1 MGSCSNKDAKN
12 VKGQVEQVA
21 TSFFN
26 RWSKKKLEG
35 ESVSQDEPLA
45 ELEQDVV
52 ETESETAGEPETVL
66 EPSTQEVEAADHSE
80 TNIASLLA
88 SQAESAVKKAA
99 LRKLFLSGQFSEVDG
114 LNDYDHDYKAVKSL
128 SSDVAEKLRDWMQS
142 DEEEM
147 ESNAQLISSDED
159 LAKHDEV
166 EEQTISDSSQ
176 SVESTETVGQNIPH
190 KE

>member
-1 MGSCSNKDAKN
+1 
-12 VKGQVEQVA
+12 VA

-35 ESVSQDEPLA
+35 ESASQDEPLA
-45 ELEQDVV
+45 ELDQDVV
-52 ETESETAGEPETVL
+52 ESESETAGEPETVL
-66 EPSTQEVEAADHSE
+66 EPNSQEVGDADHSE

-88 SQAESAVKKAA
+88 SEAESAVKKAA

-166 EEQTISDSSQ
+166 EEQTMSDSSQ

>member
-1 MGSCSNKDAKN
+1 M
-12 VKGQVEQVA
+12 A

-26 RWSKKKLEG
+26 RWSKKKFEG
-35 ESVSQDEPLA
+35 ESASQDEPLA
-45 ELEQDVV
+45 ELDQDVV
-52 ETESETAGEPETVL
+52 KTESEIAGEPEAAI
-66 EPSTQEVEAADHSE
+66 EQSSQEVEATEQPE

-88 SQAESAVKKAA
+88 SEAESAVKKAA

-147 ESNAQLISSDED
+147 ESNAQLMSSDED

-166 EEQTISDSSQ
+166 EEQTMSDSSL
-176 SVESTETVGQNIPH
+176 SVESAETVGQNIPH

>member
-1 MGSCSNKDAKN
+1 M
-12 VKGQVEQVA
+12 A

-35 ESVSQDEPLA
+35 ENASQDEPLV
-45 ELEQDVV
+45 ELDQDVV
-52 ETESETAGEPETVL
+52 ESESEIGGEPDTVL
-66 EPSTQEVEAADHSE
+66 EQTSQEVRDADHSE
-80 TNIASLLA
+80 TSIASLLA
-88 SQAESAVKKAA
+88 SEAESAVKKAA

-147 ESNAQLISSDED
+147 GSNAQSISSNED
-159 LAKHDEV
+159 LAKHDEG
-166 EEQTISDSSQ
+166 EEQTMSDSSQ

>member
-1 MGSCSNKDAKN
+1 M
-12 VKGQVEQVA
+12 A

-35 ESVSQDEPLA
+35 ESASQDEPCVNI
-45 ELEQDVV
+45 ELDVV
-52 ETESETAGEPETVL
+52 ETESETAGELEAAI
-66 EPSTQEVEAADHSE
+66 EPSSQEVGDAEQSE
-80 TNIASLLA
+80 TNIASLLT

-147 ESNAQLISSDED
+147 ESNAQLISSDDD
-159 LAKHDEV
+159 LAKHEEV
-166 EEQTISDSSQ
+166 EEQTKSDSSQ
-176 SVESTETVGQNIPH
+176 SIESTETVGQNIPH

>member
-1 MGSCSNKDAKN
+1 M
-12 VKGQVEQVA
+12 A

-35 ESVSQDEPLA
+35 ESSSQDEPLVDLDQ
-45 ELEQDVV
+45 EVV
-52 ETESETAGEPETVL
+52 ETQSEIAGEPETAL
-66 EPSTQEVEAADHSE
+66 EPSSQEVEDSAQSE
-80 TNIASLLA
+80 ANIASLLA
-88 SQAESAVKKAA
+88 PQAESAVKKAA

-142 DEEEM
+142 DEEEVD
-147 ESNAQLISSDED
+147 NNTQLISSDDD

-176 SVESTETVGQNIPH
+176 SIESTETVGQNIPH

>member
-1 MGSCSNKDAKN
+1 M
-12 VKGQVEQVA
+12 A

-35 ESVSQDEPLA
+35 ENSSEDEPFVDI
-45 ELEQDVV
+45 EQDVV
-52 ETESETAGEPETVL
+52 ETESEMAGVPETAL
-66 EPSTQEVEAADHSE
+66 EPSSQEVEDAERSE
-80 TNIASLLA
+80 TNIASLLT

-128 SSDVAEKLRDWMQS
+128 SSDVVEKLRDWMQS
-142 DEEEM
+142 EQEPLEGTNEALSHNDNAAETDAIEIETDSDQARQIEEPQ
-147 ESNAQLISSDED
+147 A
-159 LAKHDEV
+159 V
-166 EEQTISDSSQ
+166 R
-176 SVESTETVGQNIPH
+176 QNIPH

>member
-1 MGSCSNKDAKN
+1 M
-12 VKGQVEQVA
+12 A

-35 ESVSQDEPLA
+35 ESASQDEPLVD
-45 ELEQDVV
+45 LDQDVV
-52 ETESETAGEPETVL
+52 ESEIAGEPETVL
-66 EPSTQEVEAADHSE
+66 EQSNQEVGDADHSE
-80 TNIASLLA
+80 TSIASLLA

-159 LAKHDEV
+159 LAKQDEV
-166 EEQTISDSSQ
+166 EEQTMSDSSQ

>member
-1 MGSCSNKDAKN
+1 M
-12 VKGQVEQVA
+12 A

-35 ESVSQDEPLA
+35 ESASQDEPFVDI
-45 ELEQDVV
+45 EQDVV
-52 ETESETAGEPETVL
+52 ETESEIAGEPEAAI
-66 EPSTQEVEAADHSE
+66 EQSSQEVEAEGHSE
-80 TNIASLLA
+80 TNIASLLT

-128 SSDVAEKLRDWMQS
+128 SSDVTEKLRDWMQS
-142 DEEEM
+142 DEEEVD
-147 ESNAQLISSDED
+147 NNTQLISSDDD

>member
-1 MGSCSNKDAKN
+1 M
-12 VKGQVEQVA
+12 A

-35 ESVSQDEPLA
+35 ENVPQDEPLA
-45 ELEQDVV
+45 ELDQDVV
-52 ETESETAGEPETVL
+52 LAESETAGEPETAL
-66 EPSTQEVEAADHSE
+66 EPSTQEVESAERPE
-80 TNIASLLA
+80 TNIASLLT
-88 SQAESAVKKAA
+88 SEAESAVKKAA
-99 LRKLFLSGQFSEVDG
+99 LRKLFLSGQFSEIDG

-166 EEQTISDSSQ
+166 EEQTMSDSSQ
-176 SVESTETVGQNIPH
+176 SVDSTETVGQNIPH

>member
-1 MGSCSNKDAKN
+1 M
-12 VKGQVEQVA
+12 A

-35 ESVSQDEPLA
+35 ESVSQDEPFVDI
-45 ELEQDVV
+45 EQDVV
-52 ETESETAGEPETVL
+52 ETESELAGEPEAAI
-66 EPSTQEVEAADHSE
+66 EQSSQEVADADHSE

-88 SQAESAVKKAA
+88 SEAESAVKKAA

-142 DEEEM
+142 DEEEVD
-147 ESNAQLISSDED
+147 NNTKLISSDDD

-166 EEQTISDSSQ
+166 EEQTMSDSSQ
-176 SVESTETVGQNIPH
+176 SIESTETVGQNIPH
-190 KE
+190 KQ

>member
-1 MGSCSNKDAKN
+1 M
-12 VKGQVEQVA
+12 A

-45 ELEQDVV
+45 ELDQDVV
-52 ETESETAGEPETVL
+52 KTESEITGEPEAAI
-66 EPSTQEVEAADHSE
+66 EQSSQEVEATEQPE

-88 SQAESAVKKAA
+88 SEAESAVKKAA

-166 EEQTISDSSQ
+166 EEQTMSDSSQ

>member
-1 MGSCSNKDAKN
+1 M
-12 VKGQVEQVA
+12 A

-35 ESVSQDEPLA
+35 ESASQDEPCVNI
-45 ELEQDVV
+45 ELDVV
-52 ETESETAGEPETVL
+52 ETESETAGELEAAI
-66 EPSTQEVEAADHSE
+66 EPSSQEVEATEQPETNKPE

-88 SQAESAVKKAA
+88 SEAESAVKKAA

-114 LNDYDHDYKAVKSL
+114 LNDYDHDYKAVRSL

-142 DEEEM
+142 DEEEVD
-147 ESNAQLISSDED
+147 NNTQLMSSDDD
-159 LAKHDEV
+159 LAKHEEV
-166 EEQTISDSSQ
+166 EEQTKSDSSQ
-176 SVESTETVGQNIPH
+176 SIESTETVGQNIPH

>member
-1 MGSCSNKDAKN
+1 M
-12 VKGQVEQVA
+12 A

-35 ESVSQDEPLA
+35 ESASQDEPCVNI
-45 ELEQDVV
+45 EHDVV

-66 EPSTQEVEAADHSE
+66 EPSSQEVGDAEQSE
-80 TNIASLLA
+80 TNIASLLT

-142 DEEEM
+142 DEEEVD
-147 ESNAQLISSDED
+147 NNTQLMSSDDD
-159 LAKHDEV
+159 LAKHEEV
-166 EEQTISDSSQ
+166 EEQTKSDSSQ
-176 SVESTETVGQNIPH
+176 SIESTETVGQNIPH